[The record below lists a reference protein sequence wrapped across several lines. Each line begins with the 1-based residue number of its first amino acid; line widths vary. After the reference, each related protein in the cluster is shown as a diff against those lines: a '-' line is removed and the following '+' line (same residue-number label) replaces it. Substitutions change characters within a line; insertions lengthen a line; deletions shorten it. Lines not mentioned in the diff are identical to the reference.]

1 MHKLIEKTKESI
13 DEILDTGINPS
24 NLKNLGELVD
34 IYKDIKEVE
43 CMQYGNY
50 GNYGEYGRA
59 GYDSYGRNSYGEGY
73 GARGYDAKYRGESAL
88 EAMRGNYRAYSAS
101 REAYGRGGNYGNKE
115 DSKKSLRYMLESA
128 VDFFKML
135 KADANSQE
143 ELEMIHDYVKKINE
157 M

>member
-1 MHKLIEKTKESI
+1 MHRLTEKTKESI
-13 DEILDTGINPS
+13 DEILDAGINTS

-50 GNYGEYGRA
+50 GNYGGYNGPGYDAYGR
-59 GYDSYGRNSYGEGY
+59 
-73 GARGYDAKYRGESAL
+73 RGYDMKYRGEGAL
-88 EAMRGNYRAYSAS
+88 EAMRGNYRAYSEGK
-101 REAYGRGGNYGNKE
+101 EAYGRGNYGAKE
-115 DSKKSLRYMLESA
+115 DSMKSLRYMLENA
-128 VDFFKML
+128 VDFFRML

-143 ELEMIHDYVKKINE
+143 ELTLIHDYVENINK